1 MNPQMIA
8 PTSAQ
13 APIASVSASGQT
25 SAATASPGGSGSAAS
40 GLSGDQTPSTEG
52 FLQVL
57 DALLSASPLMPSAG
71 GTSVSNLLVQTSVTT
86 TMPVPTQEAESDDDA
101 DADPSLDPKLCSDI
115 ASLLQMLGFQV
126 RPEQIAELSPLDRQQ
141 LDSAMEFVGRNLQRG
156 APASDVSE
164 CAALLLPRP
173 WPLDDSDGSPHTS
186 ATAVSGQEPT
196 KLPVG
201 FAPALEQARTQL
213 HEVVAAQIGQ
223 ESLAKP
229 AAQSLPGPTS
239 FESTQLAV
247 QRIPTSPEAAGTLG
261 PAAVVAAA
269 KSSAGRDRQNTPA
282 DPQLIQAGAPPQ
294 AQPQDSLS
302 VGSELRTKHLP
313 PGGAASELIGRQV
326 LEKVQVQLSE
336 GKRELSLRLWPEELG
351 EVHLSL
357 RMAESDRVTAHIVVE
372 NEAVRQAMLD
382 SMPQLRDALVRHG
395 LDLEKVSV
403 SVGHGSAGTAD
414 SGAGA
419 DGNGHD
425 DRGGRGGNRRGG
437 FHDQEMLVAMPL
449 VLGQDTGRRN
459 GRNTID
465 LWS

>member
-1 MNPQMIA
+1 MTPKMIA
-8 PTSAQ
+8 PDLATSIPSSAQ
-13 APIASVSASGQT
+13 P
-25 SAATASPGGSGSAAS
+25 SAATAFLGGSGAAVA
-40 GLSGDQTPSTEG
+40 GASGDQTPSTEG

-57 DALLSASPLMPSAG
+57 DALLSVSPMMQSAG
-71 GTSVSNLLVQTSVTT
+71 GTSVSNLFVQTSVTAT
-86 TMPVPTQEAESDDDA
+86 TSAPVADDA
-101 DADPSLDPKLCSDI
+101 SEPDDSAADPSLDPKLCSDI

-156 APASDVSE
+156 VPASDVSE

-173 WPLDDSDGSPHTS
+173 WPLDDSDGSPRTP
-186 ATAVSGQEPT
+186 ATAVSSQEPV
-196 KLPVG
+196 KLPDG
-201 FAPALEQARTQL
+201 FAPALEEARTQL
-213 HEVVAAQIGQ
+213 HEAVAAQVGQ
-223 ESLAKP
+223 ERVAKP
-229 AAQSLPGPTS
+229 VSRPQAGSATADPP
-239 FESTQLAV
+239 QLAL
-247 QRIPTSPEAAGTLG
+247 QRIPTSPEAAETLG
-261 PAAVVAAA
+261 PVAVVAAA
-269 KSSAGRDRQNTPA
+269 KVAPGRDRQNPQA
-282 DPQLIQAGAPPQ
+282 DPQLIQAGPPPQ

-302 VGSELRTKHLP
+302 VGAELRTRHLP

-357 RMAESDRVTAHIVVE
+357 RMAESDRVSAHIVVE

-403 SVGHGSAGTAD
+403 SVGHGSTDSAG
-414 SGAGA
+414 SGTGA
-419 DGNGHD
+419 DGDGAD
-425 DRGGRGGNRRGG
+425 DRHGRGGNRRRG
-437 FHDQEMLVAMPL
+437 FDEQEMAVAMPL
-449 VLGQDTGRRN
+449 VLGRDTGRRN